1 MTSPKP
7 PACRYANQTL
17 FPLAAAVHLGGR
29 ESKYTMSV
37 AVKASFL
44 LIPGKDLEPLGK
56 QEDFRGDEFAN
67 PADLASELVHGC
79 DLAMW
84 KPGADLL
91 LRGTCHAPGT
101 EPVTVCDVGWRVGEW
116 SKILRLS
123 GDRVWRPGLFLSS
136 IGEAAPFRSMPLSW
150 SRAFGGLGI
159 PTNPVGR
166 GARGDL
172 LPNLEYPDRMLQR
185 RNQKVEPA
193 GFAPINRMWAPRS
206 GKMGTYDKKHFE
218 RVHPRFPTDF
228 DWSYFCEAPADQQ
241 LGHYLRGDES
251 IAFRHL
257 FPGVAEWQTQLPG
270 KRIRVFVTDT
280 DEQGVARIRE
290 VIMLLDTLAV
300 DTDAGVLALVWRG
313 LLPVRSEDR
322 GEVSQFYVVEEPLAE
337 AERPAAEHIARM
349 PTAPDLFQ
357 TKWDEGMAQVEAS
370 KAATQAMLDRYG
382 LHGEVEKAL
391 ADPGLTPERLAC
403 FPFTPNG
410 PLPPEVDGE
419 ARAALAKAQEQFV
432 RAMAEATKM
441 AAEHGVD
448 INARAKSSAGPMAQL
463 AETVAKSEEYLKSA
477 GQEVP
482 PALKDLIAKIKAN
495 PKDPF
500 GMGARLAEVRG
511 QGLDLS
517 KMPGANAIADGA
529 GLDAAMVEMGGGGA
543 AAPSSEPVP
552 SAPPAS
558 SPAPPAAPGSLWEA
572 LGPEISAAAGIGSG
586 VISREVLLGIKHSGQ
601 SFAGGNWAG
610 GDFSGMDLAG
620 TDFTGAILTR
630 ANFVGAHLEG
640 ALFVGTTA
648 QDADFTDAYA
658 AKARFEDADFTRASF
673 VRADLSGAIFT
684 SLSLA
689 QASFLEARMVGC
701 QLSFASMEGVD
712 LRRADCSESTMDS
725 LAFTGSPME
734 GVIAIGAHW
743 SMVLCNECCLEDA
756 VFDRAVLDSVVLSA
770 CRARRIHLIAA
781 NLKTLRV
788 INGCDLSE
796 AVAVGA
802 QADGST
808 WMHTILVQAVFDDA
822 SLRGVCMMDSWC
834 EGARFQ
840 RADLSFAMLRRSCC
854 ARADFQAANLFQAGF
869 GLADLQG
876 ASLMGANCYEAD
888 FTDARTTDAD
898 LRLARL
904 TRTSLSARK

>member
-7 PACRYANQTL
+7 PACRYANLTT

-37 AVKASFL
+37 AVKASFAL
-44 LIPGKDLEPLGK
+44 VPTKELEPLDK
-56 QEDFRGDEFAN
+56 QEDFRGDEFAD

-101 EPVTVCDVGWRVGEW
+101 EPVTVCEVGWRVGQW
-116 SKILRLS
+116 SKILRVS

-136 IGEAAPFRSMPLSW
+136 IGEAVPFRSLPLSW
-150 SRAFGGLGI
+150 SRAFGGPDI

-166 GARGDL
+166 GARGEL
-172 LPNLEYPDRMLQR
+172 LPNLEYPDRTVQR
-185 RNQKVEPA
+185 RYQKVEPA

-270 KRIRVFVTDT
+270 KRIRVFVADT

-290 VIMLLDTLAV
+290 VIMLLDTLSV
-300 DTDAGVLALVWRG
+300 DADAGVLALVWRG

-337 AERPAAEHIARM
+337 AERPAAEYIAEM
-349 PTAPDLFQ
+349 PAAPDLFQ
-357 TKWDEGMAQVEAS
+357 AKWDEGMAKVEAS
-370 KAATQAMLDRYG
+370 KAATQAILDRYG
-382 LHGEVEKAL
+382 LHGAVDKAL
-391 ADPGLTPERLAC
+391 ADPGMTPAVLAT
-403 FPFTPNG
+403 FPFSADG
-410 PLPPEVDGE
+410 PLPASVTGE
-419 ARAALAKAQEQFV
+419 ARQVMADAQAQFVKGMADFKRLGAEHGIAVPSSPTGKITPMEQLAKAVEAFEV
-432 RAMAEATKM
+432 MAKNS
-441 AAEHGVD
+441 G
-448 INARAKSSAGPMAQL
+448 K
-463 AETVAKSEEYLKSA
+463 ET
-477 GQEVP
+477 P
-482 PALKDLIAKIKAN
+482 PALKDLIAKVKAN

-500 GMGARLAEVRG
+500 GVSAKMAAMQAAGV
-511 QGLDLS
+511 DLS
-517 KMPGANAIADGA
+517 GTP
-529 GLDAAMVEMGGGGA
+529 AAALASGGGIDDLMGKMASASPAGGTTGA
-543 AAPSSEPVP
+543 AQAT
-552 SAPPAS
+552 SAPMA
-558 SPAPPAAPGSLWEA
+558 GSLAEA
-572 LGPEISAAAGIGSG
+572 LGPIAAGSSG
-586 VISREVLLGIKHSGQ
+586 MSSGYDRETLLGIQRSGRP
-601 SFAGGNWAG
+601 FAGGNWSG
-610 GDFSGMDLAG
+610 GDFSGMELTG
-620 TDFTGAILTR
+620 IDFTGAILTR
-630 ANFVGAHLEG
+630 ARFVGAHLEG
-640 ALFVGTTA
+640 ALFVGTLA
-648 QDADFTDAYA
+648 QDTDFTNAHC
-658 AKARFEDADFTRASF
+658 AKARFEEADFTRAIF
-673 VRADLSGAIFT
+673 VRADLSEATFT

-689 QASFLEARMVGC
+689 QATFLEARMVGC
-701 QLSFASMEGVD
+701 QLSFAGMDGVD
-712 LRRADCSESTMDS
+712 MRRADCSESTMES
-725 LAFTGSPME
+725 LAFIGSPMD
-734 GVIAIGAHW
+734 GVIAVGAHW
-743 SMVLCNECCLEDA
+743 SMVLCSNCGLEDA

-802 QADGST
+802 LADGST
-808 WMHTILVQAVFDDA
+808 WMHTVLVQAVFDDA
-822 SLRGVCMMDSWC
+822 SLRGACMMDSWC

-840 RADLSFAMLRRSCC
+840 RSDLSHAMLRRSRC

-876 ASLMGANCYEAD
+876 ASFMGANCYEAD

-904 TRTSLSARK
+904 TRTSLSVQK